1 MSLFCFFLTNQ
12 LAQFAFGARAK
23 YVKTACVASAA
34 VSSCKFQEAY
44 KVDRESNEW
53 KKNNIPIFPSQ
64 KSAYA
69 LFFLVGFLQVKGVH
83 LRR

>member
-23 YVKTACVASAA
+23 YVKPACVASAA

-44 KVDRESNEW
+44 KVDRELN
-53 KKNNIPIFPSQ
+53 Q
-64 KSAYA
+64 
-69 LFFLVGFLQVKGVH
+69 
-83 LRR
+83 